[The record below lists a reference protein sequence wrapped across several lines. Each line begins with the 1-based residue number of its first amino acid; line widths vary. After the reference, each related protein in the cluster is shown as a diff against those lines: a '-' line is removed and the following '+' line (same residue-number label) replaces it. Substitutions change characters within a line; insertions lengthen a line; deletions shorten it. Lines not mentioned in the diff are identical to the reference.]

1 MVGRSLVFNLNKV
14 NRLAL
19 SRCISTSK
27 KNKDGHVSLTPENL
41 KTPIPDFSKPH
52 ENKHWISYGVS
63 TKDRIEDRHLFN
75 YTFFI
80 GWTGLLLGG
89 AFLLAYYPDMSLSEW
104 SQREAFIVLRE
115 RELAGLDP
123 IDPWYVDPATVEL
136 PTDEELGDTE
146 III

>member
-1 MVGRSLVFNLNKV
+1 M
-14 NRLAL
+14 
-19 SRCISTSK
+19 
-27 KNKDGHVSLTPENL
+27 
-41 KTPIPDFSKPH
+41 
-52 ENKHWISYGVS
+52 
-63 TKDRIEDRHLFN
+63 
-75 YTFFI
+75 
-80 GWTGLLLGG
+80 
-89 AFLLAYYPDMSLSEW
+89 AYYPDMNLSEW